1 MKFTIPTLFSIA
13 LLPQLSF
20 ALPAFKNYPAVP
32 FTGKYKAIKIDRSNQ
47 IYKTVLTELK
57 NEKINF
63 AGKYVLS
70 PIGCGGGCSNIAFY
84 NAQNGHAGYLKQS
97 FSDCYSEKHGFQM
110 NDYEYQ
116 ANSQL
121 LIAIGRRSEKIE
133 QCEKVYYLMKN
144 DRLVEITH
152 HPVWK

>member
-1 MKFTIPTLFSIA
+1 MKFTTLVLLSLA

-20 ALPAFKNYPAVP
+20 ALPTFKNYPAVP

-47 IYKTVLTELK
+47 IYKTFLTALK

-70 PIGCGGGCSNIAFY
+70 PIGCGGGCSNLAFY
-84 NAQNGHAGYLKQS
+84 NAQNGHASYLKLS
-97 FSDCYSEKHGFQM
+97 FSDCYSENHGFQM

-121 LIAIGRRSEKIE
+121 LIAIGRRSENIE
-133 QCEKVYYLMKN
+133 KCEKVYYLMKN
-144 DRLVEITH
+144 DRLVEIAH
-152 HPVWK
+152 YPMWK